1 MIEKKS
7 FVLFNDL
14 SIPVES
20 LPDEEAGKLFK
31 AIFEYQNGG
40 VKQELSSSA
49 EMAFIFIKQQL
60 DRNQEKYETICQRNR
75 INGMKGGRP
84 EKPKKPSGLIGN
96 PKHPSEPKKPDNDND
111 TGIDNDIDTKKEE
124 KTNYT
129 KTDLII
135 DYFNKKTGKSM
146 RCSKASREPISA
158 RLKEGFTV
166 DDCKQVIDIKI
177 SCWVEDP
184 EMQKFIRISTLFR
197 PSHFET
203 YLNEKVIKKK
213 GAVNNRYVPEVVEIT
228 EEDRL
233 ESEKILSVGISNS
246 LRFKRGR
253 DAK

>member
-84 EKPKKPSGLIGN
+84 EKPKKPIGLIGN
-96 PKHPSEPKKPDNDND
+96 PKNPSEPKKPDNDND
-111 TGIDNDIDTKKEE
+111 TGNDIDTKREE

-129 KTDLII
+129 QTDLII
-135 DYFNKKTGKSM
+135 NYFNKKTGKSM
-146 RCSKASREPISA
+146 RCSKASREPIHA
-158 RLKEGFTV
+158 RLSDNFSIE
-166 DDCKQVIDIKI
+166 DCKKVIDIKYEEWKDDDYMKSKI
-177 SCWVEDP
+177 SI
-184 EMQKFIRISTLFR
+184 QTFFR
-197 PSHFET
+197 PSNFER
-203 YLNEKVIKKK
+203 YLNQEVIKVST
-213 GAVNNRYVPEVVEIT
+213 AT
-228 EEDRL
+228 ADRF
-233 ESEKILSVGISNS
+233 E
-246 LRFKRGR
+246 RMRARGQL
-253 DAK
+253 